1 MGSNGLPPKQ
11 KGDIPTSIPPPKKSG
26 VNKKVKLD
34 VSPEPHD
41 ELLTFL
47 IVTDILIGENDV
59 NRKN

>member
-1 MGSNGLPPKQ
+1 MGSNGPPPKRN
-11 KGDIPTSIPPPKKSG
+11 GDIPTSIPPPRKFS
-26 VNKKVKLD
+26 VNKKAS

-59 NRKN
+59 DRKN